1 MADDGM
7 TPQPGGFGN
16 ILRGMLLLGRGRVA
30 GLAYFGNTRDA
41 VLTAL
46 APRIALWLV
55 GGLLTMAHAPDA
67 TSVTRWLF
75 SLCMI
80 LLPAVVT
87 YALAQRW
94 HRSGLWCRY
103 IAAAWWTDWLSPFVM
118 LAVALLMALGS
129 PALLETTYGGLIIN
143 GVGFAYSLWMTWF
156 IARVGL
162 ALGGGRA
169 MLMVGAVLVSLTLL
183 AVITALLPPHY
194 MPWHDFMA
202 LPGASSGTS
211 H

>member
-1 MADDGM
+1 M
-7 TPQPGGFGN
+7 TPRSGPTGFGN

-55 GGLLTMAHAPDA
+55 GGLLTMLHAPDA

-80 LLPAVVT
+80 LLPAVLT
-87 YALAQRW
+87 HALAQRW
-94 HRSGLWCRY
+94 QRGGLWYRY

-118 LAVALLMALGS
+118 LAVALLIALGS
-129 PALLETTYGGLIIN
+129 PALLETFYGGLIIN

-156 IARVGL
+156 IARIGL
-162 ALGGGRA
+162 GLGGGRA
-169 MLMVGAVLVSLTLL
+169 MLLLGAVLLCL
-183 AVITALLPPHY
+183 AVMAEITALLPPHY
-194 MPWHDFMA
+194 VPWHDFMA
-202 LPGASSGTS
+202 LPGATS
-211 H
+211 TAKH